1 MGRRA
6 RPVELLVLN
15 GKKHLTKKEVMERQ
29 EAEASLRPKA
39 DAIRPPR
46 WLSKAARKEW
56 RRIVKVLDGLGI
68 LTNAD
73 VDTLAVYCDAV
84 VRYAEASKIIET
96 EGMVVQTERG
106 SKQHPAVLAQQKY
119 AGIMARCAAQLG
131 LEPSARAAL
140 AVKLAK
146 DAGPK
151 DRFEE
156 LFGS

>member
-6 RPVELLVLN
+6 KPIELLVLN
-15 GKKHLTKKEVMERQ
+15 GKKHLTKKEISGRRD
-29 EAEASLRPKA
+29 AEARLRPSD
-39 DAIRPPR
+39 DAIRPPK

-96 EGMVVQTERG
+96 EGMVIETERG
-106 SKQHPAVLAQQKY
+106 LKQHPAVVAQQKY

-140 AVKLAK
+140 AAKLAK
-146 DAGPK
+146 ESQPA

>member
-15 GKKHLTKKEVMERQ
+15 GKKHLTKKEISGRRD
-29 EAEASLRPKA
+29 AEKKLRPGD
-39 DAIRPPR
+39 DAIKPPK
-46 WLSKAARKEW
+46 WLSKEARKEW
-56 RRIVKVLDGLGI
+56 RRVVETLKGLGI

-84 VRYAEASKIIET
+84 VRYAEASRIIAT
-96 EGMVVQTERG
+96 EGMVLETDRG
-106 SKQHPAVLAQQKY
+106 PKQHPAVLIQQKY
-119 AGIMARCAAQLG
+119 AGIMARCASQLG

-146 DAGPK
+146 ESQPA